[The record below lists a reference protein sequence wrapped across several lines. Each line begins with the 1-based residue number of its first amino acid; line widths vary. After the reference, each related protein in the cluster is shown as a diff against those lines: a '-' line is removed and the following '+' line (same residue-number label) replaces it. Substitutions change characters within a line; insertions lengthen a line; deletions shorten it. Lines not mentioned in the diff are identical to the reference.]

1 MPHPLQPVEKDP
13 GGTIRFKGNAIVRY
27 LLDTHKNNLND
38 LACMPFSNEDR
49 MQFAQLLGYSVCG
62 FCDLSYV
69 SDAVRD
75 AADAEAES
83 FLEAQKALP
92 PLEGWPDT

>member
-1 MPHPLQPVEKDP
+1 MPHPLQPMEKDP
-13 GGTIRFKGNAIVRY
+13 EGTIRFKGNAIVRF
-27 LLDTHKNNLND
+27 LLDTSKNNLND

-69 SDAVRD
+69 SEAVQE
-75 AADAEAES
+75 AAEISMGEIIAAATNPQQRMPNE
-83 FLEAQKALP
+83 
-92 PLEGWPDT
+92 